1 MLAQIAEPYQ
11 VVVDQSVASDLE
23 GSRELQAA
31 QIVDLQGTPLHVCV
45 LGDRAD
51 DTT

>member
-1 MLAQIAEPYQ
+1 

-23 GSRELQAA
+23 GSRELQAV
-31 QIVDLQGTPLHVCV
+31 QIIDLQGTPLYVYV

-51 DTT
+51 ETT